1 MASSLLV
8 QSEEM
13 TPLSEGLR
21 APANAPKPPPLSL
34 EELEALERVSLS
46 DANRERFAEE
56 PKEEPD
62 MLKELGASQDQ
73 APAPSVESR
82 RIDEATPALKPDR
95 QHEETLK
102 APVIEHLEPL
112 SSPFEVLDELLRER
126 RRLLT
131 RIERGQDLRQIARA
145 MLLVIGCSAA
155 ALGAVLGMYRGGAQ
169 VFYAGIK
176 LPLVLIGAATVCAPV
191 YTTLKRSL
199 GDEAVFAKDLAL
211 FLSALALA
219 SLMAASLSPLLLCA
233 ILDGVGYHAL
243 ILSTVALV
251 GVGGL
256 AGYVFF
262 FRGMSMQIKRG
273 HRVIATTLLVVM
285 GLVGSQL
292 SWLMRPYLVRPQ
304 TQEVPFVRALE
315 GSFFDAVVTS
325 ISSSQGQYKRT
336 YPYGAARSQTLEE
349 PQRGRGVRR

>member
-13 TPLSEGLR
+13 TPPSEGLR
-21 APANAPKPPPLSL
+21 DQSTSPQPPTLSR
-34 EELEALERVSLS
+34 EELEVLERLGLS
-46 DANRERFAEE
+46 DEGQERLED
-56 PKEEPD
+56 EPD
-62 MLKELGASQDQ
+62 ALNLQDASQNKM
-73 APAPSVESR
+73 PAPIVEGQGSGDAAFGLAPDHK
-82 RIDEATPALKPDR
+82 IEEA
-95 QHEETLK
+95 LK
-102 APVIEHLEPL
+102 APVVERLEPL

-155 ALGAVLGMYRGGAQ
+155 ALGAVLGMYRGGVQ
-169 VFYAGIK
+169 VLYAGIK

-251 GVGGL
+251 GIGGL

-336 YPYGAARSQTLEE
+336 YPYGAARSRALEGS
-349 PQRGRGVRR
+349 QRGRGVRR